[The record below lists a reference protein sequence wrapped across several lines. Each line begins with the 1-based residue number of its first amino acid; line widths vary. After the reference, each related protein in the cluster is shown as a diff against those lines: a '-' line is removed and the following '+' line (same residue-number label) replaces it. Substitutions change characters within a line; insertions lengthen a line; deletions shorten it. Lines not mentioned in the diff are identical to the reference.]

1 MKKYVV
7 SIKTENAVQAVNDYI
22 IINSL
27 FSVGETITDPVLK
40 LGENYTDDE
49 RIYQAVCAFIN
60 EGGKDTEA
68 FNLCAFD
75 AKFPRYRV
83 YKDENG
89 KTQIERFAPAVYHVS
104 MKDEEITVNG
114 YTFKLKIKYSLSA
127 YFCSVR
133 KTFMYVSAP
142 ERLAFLLQENFWRD
156 RAEAIC
162 KHVLQYGKRGVL

>member
-1 MKKYVV
+1 MKKYVI
-7 SIKTENAVQAVNDYI
+7 SIKTENAVKAVNDYI

-27 FSVGETITDPVLK
+27 FTVGETITAPGLK
-40 LGENYTDDE
+40 IGENYIDDE

-89 KTQIERFAPAVYHVS
+89 NTQIERFAPAVYHVS

-114 YTFKLKIKYSLSA
+114 YTLKLKIKYSA
-127 YFCSVR
+127 YCGSVR
-133 KTFMYVSAP
+133 KRFIYVSTP
-142 ERLAFLLQENFWRD
+142 ERLAFILQEDFWRA

-162 KHVLQYGKRGVL
+162 KHVMQYGKQSI

>member
-1 MKKYVV
+1 MKKYVI
-7 SIKTENAVQAVNDYI
+7 SIKTENAVKAVNDYI

-27 FSVGETITDPVLK
+27 FTVGETITAPGLK
-40 LGENYTDDE
+40 IGENYIDNE
-49 RIYQAVCAFIN
+49 RIYKAVCAFIN

-75 AKFPRYRV
+75 AKFRRYRV

-104 MKDEEITVNG
+104 VNDNEITVNG
-114 YTFKLKIKYSLSA
+114 YTLKLKIKYSA
-127 YFCSVR
+127 YCGSVR
-133 KTFMYVSAP
+133 KTFIYVSTP
-142 ERLAFLLQENFWRD
+142 ERLAFILQEDFWRA

-162 KHVLQYGKRGVL
+162 KHVMQYGKQSI

>member
-60 EGGKDTEA
+60 EGGKDREA
-68 FNLCAFD
+68 FDLCAFD

-114 YTFKLKIKYSLSA
+114 YTLKLKIKYSA
-127 YFCSVR
+127 YCGSVR
-133 KTFMYVSAP
+133 KRFIYVSTP
-142 ERLAFLLQENFWRD
+142 ERLAFILQEDFWRA

-162 KHVLQYGKRGVL
+162 KHVMQYGKQSI

>member
-22 IINSL
+22 IVNSL
-27 FSVGETITDPVLK
+27 FAVGETITAPGLK
-40 LGENYTDDE
+40 IGENYIDDE
-49 RIYQAVCAFIN
+49 RIYKAVCAFIN

-89 KTQIERFAPAVYHVS
+89 KTQIERFAPAVYHVTVND
-104 MKDEEITVNG
+104 KEITVNG

-127 YFCSVR
+127 YWGSVH
-133 KTFMYVSAP
+133 KTFIYVSTP
-142 ERLAFLLQENFWRD
+142 ERLAVILQENFWRD

-162 KHVLQYGKRGVL
+162 KHVMQYGKQSI

>member
-1 MKKYVV
+1 MKKYVI
-7 SIKTENAVQAVNDYI
+7 SIKTENAVKAVNDYI
-22 IINSL
+22 TINSL
-27 FSVGETITDPVLK
+27 FTVGETITAPGLK
-40 LGENYTDDE
+40 IGENYIDNE
-49 RIYQAVCAFIN
+49 RIYKAVCAFIS

-104 MKDEEITVNG
+104 MNNEEITVNG

-133 KTFMYVSAP
+133 KTFIYVSTP
-142 ERLAFLLQENFWRD
+142 ERLAFILQEDFWRA

-162 KHVLQYGKRGVL
+162 KHVMQYGKQSI

>member
-22 IINSL
+22 IVNSL
-27 FSVGETITDPVLK
+27 FAVGETITAPGLK
-40 LGENYTDDE
+40 IGENYIDDE
-49 RIYQAVCAFIN
+49 RIYKAVCAFIN

-89 KTQIERFAPAVYHVS
+89 KTQIERFAPAVYHV
-104 MKDEEITVNG
+104 MVNDKEITVNG

-127 YFCSVR
+127 YCGSVR
-133 KTFMYVSAP
+133 KTFIYVSTP
-142 ERLAFLLQENFWRD
+142 ERLAVILQENFWRD

-162 KHVLQYGKRGVL
+162 KHVMQYGKQSI

>member
-7 SIKTENAVQAVNDYI
+7 SIKTENAVKAVNDYI
-22 IINSL
+22 IVNSL
-27 FSVGETITDPVLK
+27 FSVGETITAPGLK
-40 LGENYTDDE
+40 IGENYIDDK
-49 RIYQAVCAFIN
+49 RIYKAVCAFIS

-75 AKFPRYRV
+75 AKFRRYCV

-89 KTQIERFAPAVYHVS
+89 KTQIERFAPAVYHVTVND
-104 MKDEEITVNG
+104 KEITVNG
-114 YTFKLKIKYSLSA
+114 YTFNLKIKYSLSA

-133 KTFMYVSAP
+133 KTFMYVSTP
-142 ERLAFLLQENFWRD
+142 ERLAFLLQEDFWRD

-162 KHVLQYGKRGVL
+162 KHVMQYGKQSI

>member
-1 MKKYVV
+1 MKKYVI
-7 SIKTENAVQAVNDYI
+7 SIKTENAVQAVNDYVI
-22 IINSL
+22 VNSL
-27 FSVGETITDPVLK
+27 FTVGETITDPVLK

-68 FNLCAFD
+68 LNLCAFD

-127 YFCSVR
+127 YCGSVR
-133 KTFMYVSAP
+133 KTFIYVSTP
-142 ERLAFLLQENFWRD
+142 ERLAFILQEDFWRA

-162 KHVLQYGKRGVL
+162 KHVMQYGKQSI

>member
-1 MKKYVV
+1 MKKYVI
-7 SIKTENAVQAVNDYI
+7 SIKTENAVKAVNDYI

-27 FSVGETITDPVLK
+27 FTVGETITAPGLK
-40 LGENYTDDE
+40 IGENYIDDE
-49 RIYQAVCAFIN
+49 RIYKAVCAFIN

-75 AKFPRYRV
+75 AKFRRYRV

-104 MKDEEITVNG
+104 VNDNEITVNG
-114 YTFKLKIKYSLSA
+114 YTLKLKIKYSA
-127 YFCSVR
+127 YCGSVR
-133 KTFMYVSAP
+133 KTFIYVSTP
-142 ERLAFLLQENFWRD
+142 ERLAFILQEDFWRA

-162 KHVLQYGKRGVL
+162 KHVMQYGKQSI

>member
-27 FSVGETITDPVLK
+27 FAVGETITAPGLK
-40 LGENYTDDE
+40 IGENYTDDE
-49 RIYQAVCAFIN
+49 RIYKAVCAFIN

-104 MKDEEITVNG
+104 VNDNEITVNG
-114 YTFKLKIKYSLSA
+114 YTLKLKIKYSLSA
-127 YFCSVR
+127 YCGSVR
-133 KTFMYVSAP
+133 KTFIYVSTP
-142 ERLAFLLQENFWRD
+142 ERLAFILQEDFWRD
-156 RAEAIC
+156 NAEAIC
-162 KHVLQYGKRGVL
+162 KHVMQYGKQSI

>member
-7 SIKTENAVQAVNDYI
+7 SIKTENAVKAVNDYVI
-22 IINSL
+22 VNSL
-27 FSVGETITDPVLK
+27 FTVGETITDQVLK
-40 LGENYTDDE
+40 IGENYTDDE

-68 FNLCAFD
+68 LNLCAFD

-89 KTQIERFAPAVYHVS
+89 NTQIERFAPAVYHVS
-104 MKDEEITVNG
+104 VNDKEITVNG

-127 YFCSVR
+127 YCGSVR
-133 KTFMYVSAP
+133 KTFMYVSSP

-162 KHVLQYGKRGVL
+162 KHVMQYGKKSI

>member
-7 SIKTENAVQAVNDYI
+7 SIKTENAVKAVNDYI

-27 FSVGETITDPVLK
+27 FTVGETIIDPGLK
-40 LGENYTDDE
+40 IGENYTDDE
-49 RIYQAVCAFIN
+49 RIYKAVCSFIN

-68 FNLCAFD
+68 FCLCAFD
-75 AKFPRYRV
+75 ANFPRYRV

-89 KTQIERFAPAVYHVS
+89 NTQIERFAPVVYHVLVN
-104 MKDEEITVNG
+104 DNEITVNG
-114 YTFKLKIKYSLSA
+114 YTFKLKIKYSFDA

-133 KTFMYVSAP
+133 KTFMYVSAT
-142 ERLAFLLQENFWRD
+142 ERLAFLLQKDFWRD

-162 KHVLQYGKRGVL
+162 KHVMQYGKKSI

>member
-7 SIKTENAVQAVNDYI
+7 SIKTENAVKAVNDYI

-27 FSVGETITDPVLK
+27 FTVGETITDPGLK
-40 LGENYTDDE
+40 IGENYTDDE

-89 KTQIERFAPAVYHVS
+89 NTQIERFAPVVYHVLVN
-104 MKDEEITVNG
+104 DNEI
-114 YTFKLKIKYSLSA
+114 KSLIESWET
-127 YFCSVR
+127 
-133 KTFMYVSAP
+133 K
-142 ERLAFLLQENFWRD
+142 
-156 RAEAIC
+156 
-162 KHVLQYGKRGVL
+162 

>member
-83 YKDENG
+83 YKEENG

-114 YTFKLKIKYSLSA
+114 YTLKLKIKYSLSA
-127 YFCSVR
+127 YCGSVR
-133 KTFMYVSAP
+133 KTFIYVSTP
-142 ERLAFLLQENFWRD
+142 ERLAFILQEDFLRA

-162 KHVLQYGKRGVL
+162 KHVMQYGKQSI

>member
-22 IINSL
+22 IVNSL
-27 FSVGETITDPVLK
+27 FAVGETITAPGLK
-40 LGENYTDDE
+40 IGENYIDDE
-49 RIYQAVCAFIN
+49 RIYKAVCAFIN
-60 EGGKDTEA
+60 EDGKDTEA

-89 KTQIERFAPAVYHVS
+89 KTQIERFAPAVYHV
-104 MKDEEITVNG
+104 MVNDKEITVNG

-127 YFCSVR
+127 YFGSVR
-133 KTFMYVSAP
+133 KTFIYVSTP
-142 ERLAFLLQENFWRD
+142 ERLAVILQENFWRD

-162 KHVLQYGKRGVL
+162 KHVMQYGKQSI

>member
-22 IINSL
+22 IVNSL
-27 FSVGETITDPVLK
+27 FAVGETITAPGLK
-40 LGENYTDDE
+40 IGENYIDDE
-49 RIYQAVCAFIN
+49 RTYKAVCAFIN

-89 KTQIERFAPAVYHVS
+89 KTQIERFAPAVYHV
-104 MKDEEITVNG
+104 MVNDKEITVNG

-127 YFCSVR
+127 FCGSVR
-133 KTFMYVSAP
+133 KTFIYVSTP
-142 ERLAFLLQENFWRD
+142 ERLAVILQENFCRD

-162 KHVLQYGKRGVL
+162 KHVMQYGKQSI